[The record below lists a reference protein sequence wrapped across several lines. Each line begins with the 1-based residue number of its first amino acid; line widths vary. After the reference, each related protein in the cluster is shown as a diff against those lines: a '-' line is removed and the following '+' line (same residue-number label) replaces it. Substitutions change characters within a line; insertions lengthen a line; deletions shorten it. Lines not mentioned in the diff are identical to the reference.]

1 MNDTE
6 KTLRQ
11 KLNEEFENCV
21 KEAKEQST
29 GQAIFDD
36 LIIKAYV
43 GNLYQ
48 SLKEQHSFALMYEML
63 GVNYD
68 EILEEECNKVLN
80 KHNDSIGWCIMWI
93 VIVNCCCNNW

>member
-80 KHNDSIGWCIMWI
+80 KYITIR
-93 VIVNCCCNNW
+93 